1 MPRTPMAFTYNTKNQ
16 ADMDT
21 NEFKV
26 KGSELLKKVEELI
39 KEGSIRRIIIKN
51 DEGKTYIEIPLTIG
65 VIGAVIAP
73 ILAAVGAIAALA
85 ANFTI
90 EVVRKDE

>member
-1 MPRTPMAFTYNTKNQ
+1 
-16 ADMDT
+16 MDT